1 MNKNTIAERILDF
14 LKGFPP
20 FDALT
25 YEQLITISSQVK
37 VLYVEPN
44 HFVFK
49 QGTSI
54 KDEFYVVKNGAI
66 GVYHENKLVDQCDE
80 GDIFGL
86 RALIRKDQYFLDAKA
101 IEESIVYSISS
112 TLLQD
117 IIISNPKA
125 NQFIMASFAT
135 NTRNPYAKDDKG
147 TLLGHLESLKPDA
160 SGFTEAQSAIYSKNP
175 ICCSPE
181 TSIKEASLTMKEH
194 NVGSIVITKNQ
205 KPIGIITDKDLRNQ
219 IATGIHHIDD
229 PVTAIMSTPVLSFP
243 PTITLA
249 EAQIATLKHQISHL
263 CITEDGTDQSKIVGM
278 LSEHDIIVV
287 HGNNPAVLIKE
298 IKRAKTAESLK
309 YIREKAQTLLK
320 NYLDQ
325 SLPMVFTANIISAI
339 NDAVTKQV
347 IELSIIQLNQKP
359 PAKFAWLA
367 IGSQGRKEQLLM
379 TDQDNALVFS
389 DKNLHESE
397 IETARAYFLKLANVI
412 NDHLHTIGFAYC
424 PANMMARNPD
434 WCLTLTEWKAQFN
447 SWITHPTQEKI
458 LLCNIF
464 FDYDLVYGNH
474 KLVQKMSKS
483 IFESIEKYQIFL
495 NFLGLNALKNPPPL
509 SFFRNFLVEDSG
521 EHKDQFDIKKRAI
534 MPLVDAA
541 RLLILSHHVKDFNS
555 TIARYKKLQELEP
568 QNADLYDVCIN
579 AFKILLRF
587 RANQGLKHKDSGQ
600 FVDVKSLSKSDRL
613 KLKGCF
619 KPVKDIQTLVQV
631 RFKLSQMM

>member
-1 MNKNTIAERILDF
+1 
-14 LKGFPP
+14 
-20 FDALT
+20 
-25 YEQLITISSQVK
+25 
-37 VLYVEPN
+37 
-44 HFVFK
+44 
-49 QGTSI
+49 
-54 KDEFYVVKNGAI
+54 
-66 GVYHENKLVDQCDE
+66 
-80 GDIFGL
+80 
-86 RALIRKDQYFLDAKA
+86 
-101 IEESIVYSISS
+101 
-112 TLLQD
+112 
-117 IIISNPKA
+117 
-125 NQFIMASFAT
+125 MASFAT

-147 TLLGHLESLKPDA
+147 TLLGHLEFLKPDA

-175 ICCSPE
+175 ICCTPE
-181 TSIKEASLTMKEH
+181 TSIKAASLIMKEH

-219 IATGIHHIDD
+219 IATGIHHIDE
-229 PVTAIMSTPVLSFP
+229 PVTTIMSSPVLSFP
-243 PTITLA
+243 PTITVA

-263 CITEDGTDQSKIVGM
+263 CITEDGTDQSKIIGM

-347 IELSIIQLNQKP
+347 IELGIIQLNQKP

-389 DKNLHESE
+389 DKNLHESD
-397 IETARAYFLKLANVI
+397 IETARAYFLKLANTI
-412 NDHLHTIGFAYC
+412 NDQLHHIGFDYC

-434 WCLTLTEWKAQFN
+434 WCLTLTEWKTKFN
-447 SWITHPTQEKI
+447 NWITQPTQEKI

-464 FDYDLVYGNH
+464 FDYNLIYGNK
-474 KLVQKMSKS
+474 KLVHKMSNSIFKS
-483 IFESIEKYQIFL
+483 IEQYEIFL
-495 NFLGLNALKNPPPL
+495 NFLALNALKNPPPL

-541 RLLILSHHVKDFNS
+541 RLLILSHHVKEFNS

-568 QNADLYDVCIN
+568 QNADLYDSCIN
-579 AFKILLRF
+579 AFKVLLRY
-587 RANQGLKHKDSGQ
+587 RANQGLKHNDSGR
-600 FVDVKSLSKSDRL
+600 FVDVKTLSKADRL

-631 RFKLSQMM
+631 RFQLSQIM

>member
-147 TLLGHLESLKPDA
+147 TLLGHLEFLKPDA

-175 ICCSPE
+175 ICCTPE
-181 TSIKEASLTMKEH
+181 TSIKAASLIMKEH

-219 IATGIHHIDD
+219 IATGINHIDQ
-229 PVTAIMSTPVLSFP
+229 PVTAIMSSPVLSFP
-243 PTITLA
+243 PTITVA

-263 CITEDGTDQSKIVGM
+263 CITEDGTDQSKIIGM

-320 NYLDQ
+320 NY
-325 SLPMVFTANIISAI
+325 
-339 NDAVTKQV
+339 
-347 IELSIIQLNQKP
+347 
-359 PAKFAWLA
+359 
-367 IGSQGRKEQLLM
+367 
-379 TDQDNALVFS
+379 
-389 DKNLHESE
+389 
-397 IETARAYFLKLANVI
+397 
-412 NDHLHTIGFAYC
+412 
-424 PANMMARNPD
+424 
-434 WCLTLTEWKAQFN
+434 
-447 SWITHPTQEKI
+447 
-458 LLCNIF
+458 
-464 FDYDLVYGNH
+464 
-474 KLVQKMSKS
+474 
-483 IFESIEKYQIFL
+483 
-495 NFLGLNALKNPPPL
+495 
-509 SFFRNFLVEDSG
+509 
-521 EHKDQFDIKKRAI
+521 
-534 MPLVDAA
+534 
-541 RLLILSHHVKDFNS
+541 
-555 TIARYKKLQELEP
+555 
-568 QNADLYDVCIN
+568 
-579 AFKILLRF
+579 
-587 RANQGLKHKDSGQ
+587 
-600 FVDVKSLSKSDRL
+600 
-613 KLKGCF
+613 
-619 KPVKDIQTLVQV
+619 
-631 RFKLSQMM
+631 